1 MTGASRT
8 INPLHFED
16 LEPHRFED
24 LVRQLIYDYRDWNS
38 IEATG
43 RAGSDDGFDV
53 RAWENVYPEES
64 SVEDDENEGLIIK
77 PEHRI
82 WLIQCKREKTITPKK
97 LEKYVQDIE
106 INPKQPIYGAV
117 FVASCDFSK
126 KSRDRFS
133 EAIREKGV
141 QEFYLWGK
149 AELEDM
155 LFQPKNDHLLF
166 AYFGFSLR
174 IRRRS
179 LKTQIRSKLTIKRK
193 AIKCVTPIIRSSY
206 LNDVLIRDAYDKN
219 YPYRGEVKDFH
230 KNPRWW
236 PYEPSGHYYDGIKF
250 VVKRL
255 FAYLADDGLHWDY
268 VSGINKAE
276 PHNNPWRDEYDKKKR
291 EREDRVHH
299 YWLNLPKENQAWLE
313 VIEFIPYDRILAIDE
328 HGDKDFPHPHIYVE
342 PNSTKSFFEEKNYE
356 VRLKTTGIMSRSIY
370 FPDEKNKIEH
380 FPKRFPKPKKPA
392 L

>member
-133 EAIREKGV
+133 EAIREKVFRNFIYG
-141 QEFYLWGK
+141 EKLNLKTCFFNLRMIIFYL
-149 AELEDM
+149 
-155 LFQPKNDHLLF
+155 
-166 AYFGFSLR
+166 
-174 IRRRS
+174 
-179 LKTQIRSKLTIKRK
+179 LTLVFR
-193 AIKCVTPIIRSSY
+193 
-206 LNDVLIRDAYDKN
+206 
-219 YPYRGEVKDFH
+219 
-230 KNPRWW
+230 
-236 PYEPSGHYYDGIKF
+236 
-250 VVKRL
+250 
-255 FAYLADDGLHWDY
+255 
-268 VSGINKAE
+268 
-276 PHNNPWRDEYDKKKR
+276 
-291 EREDRVHH
+291 
-299 YWLNLPKENQAWLE
+299 
-313 VIEFIPYDRILAIDE
+313 
-328 HGDKDFPHPHIYVE
+328 
-342 PNSTKSFFEEKNYE
+342 
-356 VRLKTTGIMSRSIY
+356 
-370 FPDEKNKIEH
+370 
-380 FPKRFPKPKKPA
+380 
-392 L
+392 